1 MMAPGKRT
9 LFLKGRI
16 PSRLGSS
23 TDSAMFATEEKQT
36 VVLQRE
42 RERRRRRVRGGEREG
57 GKCDV
62 CGFGFIWFWFGW
74 KDFGSVRFFY
84 FFLNGDGLF
93 FVINTFASFFV
104 FFFFFL
110 YNRYWVLSKGL

>member
-42 RERRRRRVRGGEREG
+42 REGDEESEEEK
-57 GKCDV
+57 GKVVNAMCV
-62 CGFGFIWFWFGW
+62 GLVLFGFGLVGRILVPSDFFI
-74 KDFGSVRFFY
+74 FF
-84 FFLNGDGLF
+84 
-93 FVINTFASFFV
+93 
-104 FFFFFL
+104 
-110 YNRYWVLSKGL
+110 